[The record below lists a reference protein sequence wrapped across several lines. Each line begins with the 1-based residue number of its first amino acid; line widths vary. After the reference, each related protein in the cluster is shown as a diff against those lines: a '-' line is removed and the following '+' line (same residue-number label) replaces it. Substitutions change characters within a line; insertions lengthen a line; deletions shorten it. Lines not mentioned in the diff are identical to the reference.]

1 MCPVCDHTLQRVN
14 EGVSPVTY
22 WCPRC
27 GSLQTNGVPAHETP
41 SYIRR
46 LVQATSDRDAM
57 RIVVEIVGTIGSTH
71 EAQQATEAGR
81 TTEARKAHAEGE
93 QQAPTPGC

>member
-1 MCPVCDHTLQRVN
+1 MCPVCDHTVQLVN

-27 GSLQTNGVPAHETP
+27 GSLKTNGVPGHELP

-46 LVQATSDRDAM
+46 LYEAESSRDAD
-57 RIVVEIVGTIGSTH
+57 RIVVEIVGTIS
-71 EAQQATEAGR
+71 QVQDATSQER
-81 TTEARKAHAEGE
+81 E
-93 QQAPTPGC
+93 PPGTA